1 MKIDIN
7 KMMLDVKVK
16 PELKL
21 KPKAEPEPE
30 LFFDKA
36 FNFRV
41 SEYAQKNNL
50 KVIRNLKDA
59 IIERRK
65 GTLCFSPREVDI
77 MARGNMTLE
86 SEAMSLVLL
95 EDFDYFLCEGIPEQ
109 EENVFSNRLRYN
121 RGLLWFSANQDKKGS
136 QLYDKCITV
145 KEKLIQYF
153 IDKSLPAWPEEIEGG
168 FNEEFL
174 HPEWMTSDEYYKL
187 RRTKSC
193 KVVD

>member
-7 KMMLDVKVK
+7 KITFDVKVK

-30 LFFDKA
+30 FVFDKA
-36 FNFRV
+36 FNPKV
-41 SEYAQKNNL
+41 SEYAKKSNL
-50 KVIRNLKDA
+50 KVVSNLKDA

-77 MARGNMTLE
+77 MARGDMSLDD
-86 SEAMSLVLL
+86 EAISLVLL
-95 EDFDYFLCEGIPEQ
+95 EDLDYYLCEGIPEQ
-109 EENVFSNRLRYN
+109 EENVFSSRLRYN
-121 RGLLWFSANQDKKGS
+121 RGITWFSINQDKKGS
-136 QLYDKCITV
+136 ELYDKCIAV

-153 IDKSLPAWPEEIEGG
+153 INKSLPAWQEEIEHG

-187 RRTKSC
+187 RKTKTC
-193 KVVD
+193 RVID